1 MCGIAGILTIDGRP
15 FPNLERNLG
24 VMNDLIAHR
33 GPDGEGTWSNDSQ
46 SVGLAHRRL
55 SVIDLSRAGHQ
66 PMLGHDG
73 SALIQNGEIYNY
85 RELRQSLASNWNFK
99 SQSDTEVILAAYH
112 RYGPDCV
119 NHFRGMF
126 AFGLWDGKR
135 LFCARDRFG
144 IKPFYYLIVN
154 DVFYFASEIKSL
166 LPFAASIE
174 SDPASLAEYLSFQ
187 FTLGNQTMFAGI
199 NKLPPGHTLIIENG
213 ELRISKYWD
222 LYYQIDETIT
232 ANTAIEQIRGLM
244 SESMSLHMNADVKIG
259 SYLSG
264 GLDSSLVHI
273 FASDFDNAANL
284 GFNGKFTSHPGFDE
298 SHYARI
304 VGEATESTVLEIDIN
319 ADQFRDNFQNVIYHL
334 DEPIAGPGS
343 FPQYMVAKL
352 ASQHVKVVLGGQGG
366 DEIFGGYA
374 RYLLAYFEQCINAAI
389 EGNYEQ
395 SKFVVTPESIIP
407 NLGVLR
413 EYKPLIRKFW
423 SKGLF
428 EPLADRYLSLVD
440 RSSDMGSTIAWE
452 TLDRAVACERANE
465 IFSSMDNVGANA
477 YFDKMTHFDMKTLL
491 PALLQVEDRMSM
503 AHGIESR
510 VPFLDHHLV
519 EATAIIPAII
529 KFEGGKMKNLLKQ
542 SFIDVLPPAIL
553 HRRDKMG
560 FPVPLDHWL
569 NGPLRDWMT
578 DILCSSRSFSR
589 NYINAKNLRG
599 ELESGAFSRK
609 LWALLSLEIWQ
620 NTYHDK
626 ASEIRSRAIN

>member
-15 FPNLERNLG
+15 FPNLGLNLG

-33 GPDGEGTWSNDSQ
+33 GPDGEGTWANDLK

-55 SVIDLSRAGHQ
+55 SIIDLSRTGHQ
-66 PMLGHDG
+66 PMLGRDG
-73 SALIQNGEIYNY
+73 SALVHNGEIYNY
-85 RELRQSLASNWNFK
+85 RELRQSLASDWEFK
-99 SQSDTEVILAAYH
+99 SQSDTEVILAAYN

-126 AFGLWDGKR
+126 AFAHWDGKR

-154 DVFYFASEIKSL
+154 DVFFFASEIKSL

-174 SDPASLAEYLSFQ
+174 SDPGSLAEYLSFQ

-199 NKLPPGHTLIIENG
+199 NKLPPGHTLMIENG
-213 ELRISKYWD
+213 EIQISKYWD

-232 ANTAIEQIRGLM
+232 ADTAIEQIRGRM

-273 FASDFDNAANL
+273 FASEFDNAANL

-304 VGEATESTVLEIDIN
+304 VGEATRSTVLEIDIS
-319 ADQFRDNFQNVIYHL
+319 ADQFRDNLQNVIYHL

-352 ASQHVKVVLGGQGG
+352 AAQHVKVVLGGQGG

-389 EGNYEQ
+389 EGSYEHNR
-395 SKFVVTPESIIP
+395 FVVTPESIIP

-428 EPLADRYLSLVD
+428 EPLADRYLTLVD
-440 RSSDMGSTIAWE
+440 RASDMGSTIAWDA
-452 TLDRAVACERANE
+452 LDRTVAYDRAYE

-529 KFEGGKMKNLLKQ
+529 KFEGGKMKHLLKQ
-542 SFIDVLPPAIL
+542 SFNDVLPPEIL

-560 FPVPLDHWL
+560 FPVPLDKWL

-578 DILCSSRSFSR
+578 DILCSSRSLSR

-620 NTYHDK
+620 NTFHDQ
-626 ASEIRSRAIN
+626 ASEIRSRSMI